1 MYGHASLQTP
11 GTRHD
16 GFGSRRHA
24 RDAQFG
30 RVEILDLSSALG
42 TPVAEQAIRARA
54 ARLAEAN
61 GATLSRILRITRDDQ
76 TLSIT
81 TATPDGVMLG
91 DLLAA
96 MEFGTVTLSDQAI
109 LGLVLATVRAVAAVH
124 QMSGSAVHGALSPSH
139 VLVQPDG
146 TVLLTGAVFGD
157 VLQALQCNRE
167 QLWRV
172 FGVALPPSATLP
184 RFDQR
189 ADVTQLGALVMAMLL
204 RRTLTASEYPK
215 GVIDLAAAAADSVSV
230 TTASRSALRM
240 WLQQAL
246 QLHPKAMFAS
256 AADAARAFEDVTA
269 AVPGRRAG
277 SVLLQAVVRQMSG
290 EPMPDEV
297 AEPRTAV
304 VPLPVPAPAPPPP
317 VSRLTASVRRLA
329 FLRSVFPLLGAN

>member
-1 MYGHASLQTP
+1 
-11 GTRHD
+11 
-16 GFGSRRHA
+16 
-24 RDAQFG
+24 
-30 RVEILDLSSALG
+30 
-42 TPVAEQAIRARA
+42 
-54 ARLAEAN
+54 
-61 GATLSRILRITRDDQ
+61 
-76 TLSIT
+76 
-81 TATPDGVMLG
+81 
-91 DLLAA
+91 
-96 MEFGTVTLSDQAI
+96 
-109 LGLVLATVRAVAAVH
+109 
-124 QMSGSAVHGALSPSH
+124 LSPSH